1 MAAAC
6 SCSVPIS
13 RSTGIVSRT
22 TKGRDTNIVARIMP
36 GTEKMI
42 WIPCS
47 ASHSPTQPSHAA
59 VDQHEGQ
66 ADHHGRDGKG
76 QVDHRVQEGAAA
88 EALAHD
94 RQRAQDPKIVFSG
107 TATATITQVR

>member
-1 MAAAC
+1 MTRKKVWSGPAPSVAAAC

-22 TKGRDTNIVARIMP
+22 TKGSDTNIVARIMP

-47 ASHSPTQPSHAA
+47 ANHWPTQPST
-59 VDQHEGQ
+59 
-66 ADHHGRDGKG
+66 R
-76 QVDHRVQEGAAA
+76 
-88 EALAHD
+88 
-94 RQRAQDPKIVFSG
+94 P
-107 TATATITQVR
+107 